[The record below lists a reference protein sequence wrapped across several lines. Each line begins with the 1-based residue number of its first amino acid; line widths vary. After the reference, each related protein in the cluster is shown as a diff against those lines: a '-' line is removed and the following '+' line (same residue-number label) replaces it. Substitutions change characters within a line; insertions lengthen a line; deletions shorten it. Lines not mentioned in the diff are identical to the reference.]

1 MQDACLRPT
10 ERCCRASVGCHMQYS
25 IIAANGNLQPAAL
38 PRLRGVKLRFAVAK
52 GLARP
57 LDLLAPH

>member
-1 MQDACLRPT
+1 
-10 ERCCRASVGCHMQYS
+10 MQYS